1 MAVHADPGCV
11 CWSLEGCV
19 TAGDCIS
26 VIAGQECPY
35 LHVEVRDFRCY
46 KLLAWEQVRIEGTWV
61 SGGITGNCDHIWGWR
76 GSNSIIHVFACVL
89 HGLGHGLG

>member
-1 MAVHADPGCV
+1 M
-11 CWSLEGCV
+11 

-26 VIAGQECPY
+26 VIAGQECTY
-35 LHVEVRDFRCY
+35 LHVEVRDFRSY
-46 KLLAWEQVRIEGTWV
+46 KQVRIEGTRV

-76 GSNSIIHVFACVL
+76 GSNSITRVSAWVL